1 MTAIQIDVGRDNLQE
16 LDLRGAVAVGFSG
29 QGENPVYYA

>member
-16 LDLRGAVAVGFSG
+16 LDLRGAVAVGFSA
-29 QGENPVYYA
+29 PWM